1 MDLTIIVRLVEE
13 ILNTYT
19 PEETIARMRA
29 CSVVLREM
37 ADDLENRLKG
47 GPEPTDEETDKR
59 LATGLADVLKN

>member
-1 MDLTIIVRLVEE
+1 MDLTIIVRLVEQ

-19 PEETIARMRA
+19 PEESIARMRA

-47 GPEPTDEETDKR
+47 KEPIEEETDER
-59 LATGLADVLKN
+59 LATGLADALKN